1 MKNLFIALT
10 FLFFAGNINSMNSS
24 IREDKSLCSTTSVN
38 TQLEDEEKVSSVFI
52 PSGKPSNATTA
63 KSNQS
68 KGLKKGNLK
77 LNVEFGSSSE
87 TYYIVSTAIYKY
99 NMVQYKD
106 NDPIAN
112 VFILDQDYNLI
123 KEYPNAVTKEY
134 VQVIHGDEP
143 VEIGL
148 LSQQS
153 DAEDKNFF
161 GWYQPKYKKWL
172 LSCKYSEIKKL
183 DDLVLAYAWKDQLN
197 QTVQAYNLS
206 NKKCLQTSNDLG
218 SDMKMVYSYGK
229 YYWFK
234 NGENK
239 YEIYNKDFKWIRT
252 VKYDDSL
259 IYYEDGTVRVKKE
272 KVLKSLGI
280 KNPKKAYLTMESLCW
295 PKDDATILC
304 NIAPND
310 SCGYQETDDYIIT
323 KDYKEVYH
331 QNIAGVGISKLG
343 SYYLCGSD
351 GNFTDCKVYDL
362 FGKKIK
368 SKSGIIANGMI
379 DTQDGRN
386 FYGYQDNMLH
396 IFTVEGDE
404 VVSIPMEDKNRLDKS
419 IVGQY
424 GEVVLFFDMME
435 EQFNIYYKDTLIMQ
449 DSFRELYTYP
459 DNQMF
464 YRQNGD
470 VVIRINQRLICITD
484 EGKICSDEILVKSK
498 DGKILAVFDD
508 AYIVSYQGNFKVL
521 SYVIDD
527 LKLQGEIQN
536 KEDSVYQ
543 W

>member
-1 MKNLFIALT
+1 MKKLIIALS
-10 FLFFAGNINSMNSS
+10 LFFCVGNVKVMANSISGS
-24 IREDKSLCSTTSVN
+24 QSLSLATSVK
-38 TQLEDEEKVSSVFI
+38 TEFKDDTFFSPVIVPLGKTSSV
-52 PSGKPSNATTA
+52 TDT
-63 KSNQS
+63 KSTQS
-68 KGLKKGNLK
+68 KGVKKGNLK

-99 NMVQYKD
+99 NRVQYKD
-106 NDPIAN
+106 NDAIAN
-112 VFILDQDYNLI
+112 VFILNQDYDLI
-123 KEYPNAVTKEY
+123 KTYPNAVTKEY

-153 DAEDKNFF
+153 DDEDKNFF

-183 DDLVLAYAWKDQLN
+183 DDLVLAYAWNDQLK

-259 IYYEDGTVRVKKE
+259 IYYEDGKVRVKKE

-280 KNPKKAYLTMESLCW
+280 KNPKKAYLTFEPLCW
-295 PKDDATILC
+295 PKDEATILC

-331 QNIAGVGISKLG
+331 QNIAGVGITKLG
-343 SYYLCGSD
+343 SYYFCGSD

-379 DTQDGRN
+379 DTQDGCN
-386 FYGYQDNMLH
+386 FYGYQNNMLH
-396 IFTVEGDE
+396 IFTEEGDE

-424 GEVVLFFDMME
+424 GEVVLFFDIMR
-435 EQFNIYYKDTLIMQ
+435 EQFKIYYTDTLIMQ
-449 DSFRELYTYP
+449 DSLKELYTYP
-459 DNQMF
+459 DIQMI
-464 YRQNGD
+464 YRQNSD
-470 VVIRINQRLICITD
+470 VVIRINERLICITD
-484 EGKICSDEILVKSK
+484 EGKIRCDIILDESN
-498 DGKILAVFDD
+498 DGKLLAVFDD
-508 AYIVSYQGNFKVL
+508 AYIVSYKGDLKVNKL
-521 SYVIDD
+521 SRVMEDD
-527 LKLQGEIQN
+527 L
-536 KEDSVYQ
+536 
-543 W
+543 